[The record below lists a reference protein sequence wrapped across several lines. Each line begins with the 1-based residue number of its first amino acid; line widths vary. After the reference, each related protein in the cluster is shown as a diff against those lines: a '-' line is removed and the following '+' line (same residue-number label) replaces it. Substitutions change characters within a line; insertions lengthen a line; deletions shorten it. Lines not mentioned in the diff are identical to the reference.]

1 MQIRFYRALKS
12 RWMYHMFRGHT
23 DISKK
28 LLGNL
33 LLIEMEGF
41 QRGREISLLTY
52 ASFLNEHIQK
62 IPPAFFFY
70 WTNETFLPHCNN
82 QYKLHDA
89 AFPKIEMPAEHT
101 AWCCFQEE
109 QGKKPSSVLHK
120 WEFWRLFFIPDAP
133 GVAAAA
139 ASSMRSP
146 SSNSILLLYSTSFS
160 PDLRWWLG
168 WKKENII
175 NYYLLSAPFK
185 CYGT

>member
-1 MQIRFYRALKS
+1 
-12 RWMYHMFRGHT
+12 MFRGHT

-41 QRGREISLLTY
+41 SKRQRDLPSNLRIVFKWAHSKDSPHL
-52 ASFLNEHIQK
+52 
-62 IPPAFFFY
+62 FFFY